1 VEVCVFTNDE
11 LESFIVSVWPKR
23 HGKTSEL
30 MPWIKKARVAFPDVD
45 LLMEARKAAVWEA
58 EKISNNKKSAKRFLT
73 NWWGRT
79 QQRAIGETPVARV
92 VSLSAV
98 RWLSKN
104 NKEPDYLFEKWARK
118 RGVDETSVLSFCNY
132 FDVSRPDSALEV
144 VEVFLK
150 GV

>member
-1 VEVCVFTNDE
+1 MFTDIE
-11 LESFIVSVWPKR
+11 LEEFVVSVWPKR
-23 HGKTSEL
+23 HGDSSALK
-30 MPWIKKARVAFPDVD
+30 PWIKKARIAFPDVD

-58 EKISNNKKSAKRFLT
+58 EKVSNTKRSAKRFLT

-79 QQRAIGETPVARV
+79 QERAGEDKSACRV

-98 RWLSKN
+98 RWLSKH
-104 NKEPDYLFEKWARK
+104 NKHPDYLFERWVRR
-118 RGVDETSVLSFCNY
+118 RGVDEAAVLSFCDY
-132 FDVSRPDSALEV
+132 FGIPNPDSAAEV